1 MAPSLPPFASHDGAA
16 VLVRLKAVPGA
27 SRDAIAGL
35 IGDRLKVRVAAPPE
49 GGRANEAIVELLAT
63 SLGLS
68 PSSVAIVQGHGSPLK
83 TVRVDASPEAVTE
96 RLRAIASA

>member
-35 IGDRLKVRVAAPPE
+35 LGDRLKVRVAAPPE

-63 SLGLS
+63 SLGIS
-68 PSSVAIVQGHGSPLK
+68 PSSVSIVHGH
-83 TVRVDASPEAVTE
+83 ASPSKTARIEKVSEAVTE